1 MTASARSSRESSP
14 TSCSCRGTRCS
25 TSPRWPTPSSL
36 CRAAGYTGQKG
47 SAMSSQARTTIVDG
61 LLFDGV
67 SPLRAEA
74 TIVVEGE
81 NIMSITGPSAAEP
94 GPADAD
100 SLATKDRQS
109 PFWRFAARASGLAYG
124 LALAVRPAGAAEV
137 SGAQGWVPKIVS
149 AKRLETIFGCP

>member
-100 SLATKDRQS
+100 SLATKTSD
-109 PFWRFAARASGLAYG
+109 
-124 LALAVRPAGAAEV
+124 AVRLSSCVGNFLAGGWECGGFVVLGVCGQAVVQAA
-137 SGAQGWVPKIVS
+137 
-149 AKRLETIFGCP
+149 